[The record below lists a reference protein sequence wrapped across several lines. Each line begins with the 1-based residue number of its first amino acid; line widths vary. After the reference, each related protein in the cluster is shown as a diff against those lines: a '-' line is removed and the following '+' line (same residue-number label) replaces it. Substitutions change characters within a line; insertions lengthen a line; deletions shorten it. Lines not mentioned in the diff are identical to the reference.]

1 MEKTNMKFIVISL
14 LLTFAAVSLAQ
25 DQAVIL
31 GNEPWPPYVLS
42 SEKRGTAERIV
53 CEALK
58 RSGWGCTVRRGDW
71 VETLQ
76 KASDGEL
83 DGIAALWHTKE
94 RAASLKYSTPY
105 LTNRLLPV
113 VRRDSGLEIARI
125 EDLTDLRIVAVEK
138 FAYGEEM
145 EDALAGMRVTLV
157 RGFEKALIAVQSDE
171 ADVALIDELTARDY
185 VGQTGS
191 SNLSFGQTALSYR
204 ELYFAVSRKHPQNGE
219 IIAAFNKGYLSML
232 KDGSINSIL
241 DIDWVVTDLKLDGI
255 PDFIHRS
262 GENPTESDSLDSVY
276 PISQKDYQMI
286 HAPGFSGANANF
298 AGNNVARDDFKAA
311 TNAELA
317 PKKRCNYDS
326 ISGRVVCP
334 MR

>member
-1 MEKTNMKFIVISL
+1 MKFIVVSI

-25 DQAVIL
+25 DQTVNL

-42 SEKRGTAERIV
+42 GEKRGTAERIV

-58 RSGWGCTVRRGDW
+58 RSDWGCTVRRGDW

-76 KASDGEL
+76 RASDGEL

-94 RAASLKYSTPY
+94 RAASLKYSMPY

-113 VRRDSGLEIARI
+113 VRSDSGLGISRL
-125 EDLTDLRIVAVEK
+125 EDLTNLRIVAGEK

-145 EDALAGMRVTLV
+145 ESALAGMSVTLV
-157 RGFEKALIAVQSDE
+157 RGIENALSAVQNGE
-171 ADVALIDELTARDY
+171 ADVALIDELAARDY
-185 VGQTGS
+185 VGQAGN
-191 SNLSFGQTALSYR
+191 SNLSIGQTALSYR
-204 ELYFAVSRKHPQNGE
+204 ELYFAVSRKHPQHGE
-219 IIAAFNKGYLSML
+219 IIAAFNEAYLSML

-262 GENPTESDSLDSVY
+262 GENPTASNSLDNVY
-276 PISQKDYQMI
+276 PISQMDYQMI
-286 HAPGFSGANANF
+286 RDPGFSGANANF
-298 AGNNVARDDFKAA
+298 AGNNVAHDDFKAA

-317 PKKRCNYDS
+317 PKKRCHYDS
-326 ISGRVVCP
+326 VSGRVVCP